1 MDYEINHDKLNNIII
16 VRVKGIIDVTLWV
29 KMSSE
34 LIVLA
39 EKNKCIKI
47 LIDLKM
53 AELESKIFDMQDYL
67 YILQCMISSRIC
79 KHAIVANDINFGF
92 LLNKTMPKGRRQD
105 IMFFYDEEQA
115 AEWLLGN

>member
-67 YILQCMISSRIC
+67 YILKCINSSRIC
-79 KHAIVANDINFGF
+79 KHAIVANDIDFGF
-92 LLNKTMPKGRRQD
+92 LLNKTMSMGRRHD
-105 IMFFYDEEQA
+105 AIFFNDEEQA
-115 AEWLLGN
+115 VEWLLGN